1 MQVNSVSPNST
12 AVNSKA
18 LISIKNRGYFNPAQ
32 SRSSYKLLNAF
43 ENESYGIKTLCDLYD
58 VKAVFTTKWFKEHPL
73 YDIDNCEWDFKGS
86 YAQLDLIVKRIKEY
100 NGFWDRIK
108 GFFEPWQKVSIGEY
122 SDFDTDMPLAD
133 AEERLA
139 TVVRNIDYPTIKG
152 HLDTCSPDEI
162 MLDKA
167 DEYRSYGY
175 L

>member
-86 YAQLDLIVKRIKEY
+86 YAQLDLIVKRIK
-100 NGFWDRIK
+100 
-108 GFFEPWQKVSIGEY
+108 VSLEKSFINILLE
-122 SDFDTDMPLAD
+122 SKKDIIVLTLA
-133 AEERLA
+133 
-139 TVVRNIDYPTIKG
+139 IY
-152 HLDTCSPDEI
+152 
-162 MLDKA
+162 
-167 DEYRSYGY
+167 
-175 L
+175 